1 MSARKPH
8 LLLVVAIFAI
18 ACGSALPIGGTGST
32 PTPGTPLSL
41 VELKYRVIDQVGAP
55 FVCGPPVSV
64 ADYDSEQAAAQFPAI
79 KADTATY
86 QAIIA
91 HAHPAGDESSPAY
104 ELVVWTEWQK
114 LRATPL
120 NANGSGGYDFTV
132 RTATATVSGRV
143 DGAGTVTVSSSKP
156 GRPNC
161 PICLA
166 AGTLIGTPGGPVRV
180 TDLQLGDA
188 VWTVA
193 ADGSRVTGSVTAL
206 GSVAFPFGHD
216 AVRLTLA
223 DGRSVTASAG
233 HPTADG
239 RTIGQLRPGDRLDG
253 STVVSAVTVHLT
265 DGGTYDLLPSGPT
278 GRYWADGVLL
288 GSTLWED

>member
-1 MSARKPH
+1 MSVRKPP
-8 LLLVVAIFAI
+8 LLLVAILAI
-18 ACGSALPIGGTGST
+18 ACGSAQPIGGTGAT
-32 PTPGTPLSL
+32 PVPGRPLSMA
-41 VELKYRVIDQVGAP
+41 ELKYRVIEQVGAP
-55 FVCGPPVSV
+55 FVCGPPVSF
-64 ADYDSEQAAAQFPAI
+64 ADYDSQQAAAQFPAI

-86 QAIIA
+86 LVILG
-91 HAHPAGDESSPAY
+91 HAHPAGDESNPAFQL
-104 ELVVWTEWQK
+104 LVWQEWEK
-114 LRATPL
+114 LQATRLTAKGPD
-120 NANGSGGYDFTV
+120 GYDFNL
-132 RTATATVSGRV
+132 RTATATVSGSV
-143 DGAGTVTVSSSKP
+143 AADGKVTVSSTRP

-166 AGTLIGTPGGPVRV
+166 AGTLIATAGGPIRV
-180 TDLQLGDA
+180 TDLHLGDS

-193 ADGSRVTGSVTAL
+193 ADGSRVEGRVMAL
-206 GSVAFPFGHD
+206 GSVAFPLGHD

-223 DGRSVTASAG
+223 DGRSVTVSPG

-239 RTIGQLRPGDRLDG
+239 RTVGQLRPGDRLDG
-253 STVVSAVTVHLT
+253 ATVVSAVTVHLA